1 MKNFLSFVVLNYS
14 SFEDTKKCVNN
25 LVSLDTNYSIII
37 VDNMSPD
44 GSYGALKEAFSSNA
58 QVSVIQTD
66 HNAGYAA
73 GNNYGIRYAIDKY
86 DPQFISIINPD
97 VLIPEKAIIEKL
109 CRLLSENER
118 CMFVGG
124 KPVKKWS
131 PNEVL
136 PTGWNVPNPL
146 TAVFSQSL
154 LWRNNVNDLD
164 FKGNSKIRVDCIAG
178 CFFIAKTKLF
188 REVGFFDEGTFLYNE
203 ENILGIRSKR
213 KGYYGIID
221 LSLCYYHNHFE
232 KDESNISFHE
242 KIVKTRETY
251 KSRRYMILKY
261 YSIFYLPLLWAVEF
275 SNKIILSAS
284 WIKNY
289 LLRVGKKVKE

>member
-1 MKNFLSFVVLNYS
+1 MKNSLSFIILNYN
-14 SFEDTKKCVNN
+14 SFEDTKKCAYN
-25 LVSLDTNYSIII
+25 LLSLDTDYSIII

-44 GSYGALKEAFSSNA
+44 GSYDALKKTFSSNI
-58 QVSVIQTD
+58 QVSVIQTN

-97 VLIPEKAIIEKL
+97 VLIPEKTIIEKL
-109 CRLLSENER
+109 CSLLSENER
-118 CMFVGG
+118 CMFAGG
-124 KPVKKWS
+124 KPVKEWS

-136 PTGWNVPNPL
+136 PTGWNVPDPL
-146 TAVFSQSL
+146 TAVFSHSL
-154 LWRNNVNDLD
+154 LWRNKVNDLD
-164 FKGNSKIRVDCIAG
+164 SKKNGKIRVECIAG

-221 LSLCYYHNHFE
+221 LSLCYYHNHLE
-232 KDESNISFHE
+232 KDESNISFYE
-242 KIVKTRETY
+242 KVTKTRETY
-251 KSRRYMILKY
+251 KSRRYMISKY
-261 YSIFYLPLLWAVEF
+261 YSIFYVPLLSIVEF

-284 WIKNY
+284 WIKNCV
-289 LLRVGKKVKE
+289 LKAGKKIKG